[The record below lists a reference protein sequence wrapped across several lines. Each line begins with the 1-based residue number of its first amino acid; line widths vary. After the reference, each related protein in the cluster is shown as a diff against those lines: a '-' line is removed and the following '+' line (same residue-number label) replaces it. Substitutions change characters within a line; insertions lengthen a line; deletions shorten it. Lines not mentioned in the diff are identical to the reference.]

1 VGGPVSSL
9 MSVQLSRNLSRGRRG
24 VPVGVRRSVVT
35 IALPGVICDAPCLAV
50 SSGAQG
56 VCCTGQ
62 KATRE
67 EESDG
72 TRTSIDDQDESNCE
86 SAAISDKEE
95 AGSCAAQGG
104 CVLAERS
111 ELRWDAQVSGVRAHF
126 PTRGCAGCASPS
138 GARGRRHICQ
148 CRQCVAPAQDDE
160 RKQRQQPSRE
170 RCERAR
176 SEPLFHQSRRSARVG
191 LPGRHSCER
200 DRDQS
205 SEQLARRSGT
215 PRTTSLARDHS
226 LWTAKRGS
234 AANRHVARRSA

>member
-1 VGGPVSSL
+1 
-9 MSVQLSRNLSRGRRG
+9 MSYTAACS
-24 VPVGVRRSVVT
+24 
-35 IALPGVICDAPCLAV
+35 AV
-50 SSGAQG
+50 SCSAQS
-56 VCCTGQ
+56 VCCTEQ

-72 TRTSIDDQDESNCE
+72 TRTSTDDQDKSNCE
-86 SAAISDKEE
+86 PAAISDKKE
-95 AGSCAAQGG
+95 ACIFAAQGR
-104 CVLAERS
+104 CVPAQSS
-111 ELRWDAQVSGVRAHF
+111 ELLWDAQVSGVRARVH
-126 PTRGCAGCASPS
+126 TRSCAGRSPPS
-138 GARGRRHICQ
+138 GARRRRHICQ